1 MPPIVTNPKTHRA
14 NTLAWAAGTA
24 VAYALLAKVVLT
36 FYSTNGLVSV
46 FWPGAG
52 IALAALLL
60 GGWRFAP
67 AVLLG
72 AVVGEIW
79 TGRAIGPAVL
89 VALGSVFE
97 ASLGAWLLRR
107 NGGFDI
113 SLRTPRDFFR
123 FCLLAATL
131 SPAVGAPL
139 GVATLTLTGS
149 IAPADSWAELGRWWM
164 GDALGIVVVTPL
176 ILVWRRLP
184 DRGTWNPAEASF
196 LLGLAFMAGQ
206 VIFLDWLNDLFG
218 LVNRGY
224 WMYLVVSWA
233 AVRFG
238 LHGVLLILLM
248 ATVQALVGAALGTGF
263 FGNDLAM
270 TQLTNFWAYTMI
282 LATVGMSVA
291 IAFSERRRVED
302 ELRKLSL
309 AVSQS
314 PVSIVITDPDAR
326 IEYVNPAFTLAS
338 GYAAAE
344 VLGRNPRVLQSG
356 RTPRHTYD
364 DLWATLVAGKV
375 WHGEFINRRKD
386 GTEYQESA
394 TISPVRQDGGRVTHY
409 VGVKADITELKRAM
423 AELRVSEDRL
433 RLAKTAAGMG
443 IFDRDIASGSLAWDE
458 RVRELW
464 GVASDEPVGYATFLA
479 GVHPDD
485 RSATQAAV
493 ERALDPAGGGEY
505 HAEYRVV
512 NRADGGVR
520 HVAANGRVLFEDG
533 RPVRLIGTIQD
544 VTERKRLEKEVQ
556 ERRNQMELLV
566 NQQVAS
572 QTAAAIAHELN
583 QPLVSISAYSEAAL
597 RMLRSG
603 SRQPEKLTRALEGA
617 MEQAQRAGRTLH
629 ELLDFLHKGEAV
641 PETVD
646 LNGVVRESLAIAEES
661 GYGGFRPVVELEPG
675 LPPVQANR
683 LQVQKVLIN
692 LLNNG
697 VDAMRGAGVP
707 TAAITI
713 TVRTAAS
720 GDMAQVTVRD
730 SGPGLDAETSR
741 RVFEP
746 FFTTKPGGIGLGL
759 AISRALIEANGGQL
773 WVDPAARP
781 GATFHF
787 TLPIAR

>member
-1 MPPIVTNPKTHRA
+1 VTTPLTHRA
-14 NTLAWAAGTA
+14 NALAWAVATA
-24 VAYALLAKVVLT
+24 AAYALLARVVLA
-36 FYSTNGLVSV
+36 FYSTNGMVSV

-52 IALAALLL
+52 VALAALLL
-60 GGWRFAP
+60 GGWRFAA
-67 AVLLG
+67 AVFLG
-72 AVVGEIW
+72 AFVGEIW
-79 TGRAIGPAVL
+79 TGRTVGPAVL
-89 VALGSVFE
+89 VALGALLE
-97 ASLGAWLLRR
+97 AALGTWLLRR
-107 NGGFDI
+107 KGGFDI

-123 FCLLAATL
+123 FCVRAGAL
-131 SPAVGAPL
+131 SPAVGASV

-149 IAPADSWAELGRWWM
+149 IAPADARAELVHWWM

-184 DRGTWNPAEASF
+184 DVAWPPGEAAILF
-196 LLGLAFMAGQ
+196 GFAFMTGQ
-206 VIFLDWLNDLFG
+206 ILFLDWLNNVFG

-238 LHGVLLILLM
+238 LHGVLLVLLV
-248 ATVQALVGAALGTGF
+248 ATIQALLGAALGTGF

-291 IAFSERRRVED
+291 IAFSERRRAAD

-326 IEYVNPAFTLAS
+326 IEYVNPAFTRAS

-356 RTPRHTYD
+356 RTPRPTYE
-364 DLWATLVAGKV
+364 DLWTTLTAGRV

-394 TISPVRQDGGRVTHY
+394 TISPVRQEDGRVTHY

-423 AELRVSEDRL
+423 TELRVSEERL

-443 IFDRDIASGSLAWDE
+443 IFDRDIASGMLAWDE

-464 GVASDEPVGYATFLA
+464 GVAPQEPVDYATFLA

-485 RSATQAAV
+485 RAATQAAV
-493 ERALDPAGGGEY
+493 ERSLDPAGDGEY
-505 HAEYRVV
+505 RAEYRVV
-512 NRADGGVR
+512 SRVDGSVR
-520 HVAANGRVLFEDG
+520 HVAANGRVLFEEG
-533 RPVRLIGTIQD
+533 RPARLIGTIQD

-556 ERRNQMELLV
+556 ERRSQMELLV
-566 NQQVAS
+566 NQQVAA

-603 SRQPEKLTRALEGA
+603 NQKPDKLARALEGA

-629 ELLDFLHKGEAV
+629 ELLDFLHTGEAE

-661 GYGGFRPVVELEPG
+661 GYGGFHPVVELEPG

-683 LQVQKVLIN
+683 LQVQKVLVN

-713 TVRTAAS
+713 KVRTAAS
-720 GDMAQVTVRD
+720 GDVAQVTVRD
-730 SGPGLDAETSR
+730 SGPGLDTETSH

-773 WVDPAARP
+773 WVDPAVRP

-787 TLPIAR
+787 TLPFVR